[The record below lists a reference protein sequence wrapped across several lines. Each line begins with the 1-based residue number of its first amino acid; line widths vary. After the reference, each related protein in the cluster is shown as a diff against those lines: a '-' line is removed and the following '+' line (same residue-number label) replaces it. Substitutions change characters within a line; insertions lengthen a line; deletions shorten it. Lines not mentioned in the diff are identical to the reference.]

1 MSPLADLTRNDT
13 EPVEANQLAT
23 DEHLS
28 VTRVASCAEDLD
40 GGVALRLFIT
50 GEFESITNV
59 VSQTLFSDIE
69 LQCTTEGFDF
79 PALDT
84 VRLAV
89 VGLATGEEAVWLLKR
104 MSEDTWKQASSV
116 IDL

>member
-1 MSPLADLTRNDT
+1 MRLSADVT

-28 VTRVASCAEDLD
+28 ETRAAKNDNWAEDLD

-50 GEFESITNV
+50 GKFEPIINV

-69 LQCTTEGFDF
+69 LQCTTEGFDS

-89 VGLATGEEAVWLLKR
+89 VGLATGEEAVWLLKKV
-104 MSEDTWKQASSV
+104 SEDTWKQASSV